1 MENQE
6 LCQAGALLAQRMEI
20 GVESL
25 RTGAAEVRTAC
36 NEVVGALQN
45 IRDTTTVLHTGLED
59 VKRRAD
65 LNDKQTLD
73 LGKQVEGHIG
83 VHVGLERAGIV
94 TGRRYAVAG
103 VVGAVLVSFIAC
115 ITFLQTCMP

>member
-1 MENQE
+1 MEKQE

-36 NEVVGALQN
+36 NEVVGALQG
-45 IRDTTTVLHTGLED
+45 IRDTTTALHVSVED

-73 LGKQVEGHIG
+73 LGKQVPARQCQQSFVLSGG
-83 VHVGLERAGIV
+83 QLEHTR
-94 TGRRYAVAG
+94 
-103 VVGAVLVSFIAC
+103 
-115 ITFLQTCMP
+115 